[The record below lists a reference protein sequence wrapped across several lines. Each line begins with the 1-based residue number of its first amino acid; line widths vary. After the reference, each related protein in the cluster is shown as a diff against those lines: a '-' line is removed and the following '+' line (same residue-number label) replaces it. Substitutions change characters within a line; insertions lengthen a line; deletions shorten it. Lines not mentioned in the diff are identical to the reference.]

1 MIEIGNYTD
10 LLELICIINPKSM
23 IFLSKLTYKMSKKIL
38 LKNTVTIQS
47 YYKRYKVPKQ
57 LPNLYN
63 KNLFIR
69 FLLIN
74 NTDKQLNSI
83 LETIQKQSKI
93 ELNDKSIKKKLLKLS
108 NADILE
114 ITLLCK
120 LLKNASF

>member
-1 MIEIGNYTD
+1 MIGIGNYTD

-23 IFLSKLTYKMSKKIL
+23 IFLSKLSYKMSKKIL

-74 NTDKQLNSI
+74 NTDIQLNSI
-83 LETIQKQSKI
+83 LATIHNQSKI
-93 ELNDKSIKKKLLKLS
+93 ELNDKSIKKQLLNLS

-120 LLKNASF
+120 LLKNSSF

>member
-10 LLELICIINPKSM
+10 LLELICILNPKSM
-23 IFLSKLTYKMSKKIL
+23 IFLSKLSYQMSKKNL

-47 YYKRYKVPKQ
+47 YYKKYKVPKQ

-83 LETIQKQSKI
+83 LATIHNQSKI
-93 ELNDKSIKKKLLKLS
+93 ELNDKSIKKKLLNLS
-108 NADILE
+108 NTDILE

-120 LLKNASF
+120 LLKNTSF

>member
-1 MIEIGNYTD
+1 
-10 LLELICIINPKSM
+10 M
-23 IFLSKLTYKMSKKIL
+23 IFLSKLSYKMSKKIL

-74 NTDKQLNSI
+74 NTDIQLNSI

>member
-1 MIEIGNYTD
+1 MIEIDNYTD

-23 IFLSKLTYKMSKKIL
+23 IFLSKLSYKMSKKIL

>member
-1 MIEIGNYTD
+1 MIGIGNYTD

-23 IFLSKLTYKMSKKIL
+23 IFLSKLSYKMSKKIL

-74 NTDKQLNSI
+74 NTDIQLNSI
-83 LETIQKQSKI
+83 LATIHNQSKI
-93 ELNDKSIKKKLLKLS
+93 ELNDKSIKKKLLNLS
-108 NADILE
+108 NTDILE

-120 LLKNASF
+120 LLKNTSF

>member
-23 IFLSKLTYKMSKKIL
+23 IFLSKLSYKMSKKIL

>member
-1 MIEIGNYTD
+1 MIGIGNYTD

-23 IFLSKLTYKMSKKIL
+23 IFLSKLSYKMSKKIL

-74 NTDKQLNSI
+74 NTDIQLNSI

>member
-1 MIEIGNYTD
+1 MIGIGNYTD

-23 IFLSKLTYKMSKKIL
+23 IFLSKLSYKMSKKIL

-69 FLLIN
+69 FLL
-74 NTDKQLNSI
+74 
-83 LETIQKQSKI
+83 
-93 ELNDKSIKKKLLKLS
+93 
-108 NADILE
+108 
-114 ITLLCK
+114 
-120 LLKNASF
+120 

>member
-23 IFLSKLTYKMSKKIL
+23 IFLSKLSYKMSKKIL

-120 LLKNASF
+120 LLKNSSF

>member
-1 MIEIGNYTD
+1 MIGIGNYTD

-23 IFLSKLTYKMSKKIL
+23 IFLSKLSYKISKKIL

-74 NTDKQLNSI
+74 NTDIQLNSI

>member
-23 IFLSKLTYKMSKKIL
+23 IFLSKLSYKMSKKIL

-114 ITLLCK
+114 ITLLSK

>member
-1 MIEIGNYTD
+1 MIGIGNYTD
-10 LLELICIINPKSM
+10 LLELICIINPKNM
-23 IFLSKLTYKMSKKIL
+23 IFLSKLSYKMSKKIL

-74 NTDKQLNSI
+74 NTDIQLNSI